1 MSKISINSQYDLNEV
16 ISDTS
21 IDGTLVVFY
30 EMLQT
35 ATDQYSDKRIEQMR
49 DTLKFVIEDSPE
61 LYKSDKN
68 VEELSKLEVLYYYSL
83 LPQYKFKKSNKMKKL
98 ILYTLLGVLLILA
111 GNIWCYL
118 ENQRPLYPITN
129 TCFVLTILHFLI
141 PKYHNLK
148 TPKLQRVVEII
159 KILEEN
165 LKSFTV

>member
-1 MSKISINSQYDLNEV
+1 MTKISINSQYDLNEV

-35 ATDQYSDKRIEQMR
+35 ATDQYSYKRIERMR

-83 LPQYKFKKSNKMKKL
+83 LP
-98 ILYTLLGVLLILA
+98 
-111 GNIWCYL
+111 
-118 ENQRPLYPITN
+118 
-129 TCFVLTILHFLI
+129 
-141 PKYHNLK
+141 
-148 TPKLQRVVEII
+148 
-159 KILEEN
+159 
-165 LKSFTV
+165 

>member
-35 ATDQYSDKRIEQMR
+35 AIDQYSDKRIEQMR
-49 DTLKFVIEDSPE
+49 DTLKFVIEDSTE

-83 LPQYKFKKSNKMKKL
+83 LP
-98 ILYTLLGVLLILA
+98 
-111 GNIWCYL
+111 
-118 ENQRPLYPITN
+118 
-129 TCFVLTILHFLI
+129 
-141 PKYHNLK
+141 
-148 TPKLQRVVEII
+148 
-159 KILEEN
+159 
-165 LKSFTV
+165 